1 MTCLYVSVPK
11 LSVRLA
17 PNALLPP
24 YEGLS
29 LLPP

>member
-1 MTCLYVSVPK
+1 MSRSVPK